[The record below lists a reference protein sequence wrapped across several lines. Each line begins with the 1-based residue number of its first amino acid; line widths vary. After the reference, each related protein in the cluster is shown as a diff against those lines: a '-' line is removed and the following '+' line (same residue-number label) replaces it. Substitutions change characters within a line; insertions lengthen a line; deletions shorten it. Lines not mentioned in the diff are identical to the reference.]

1 LFDKMLPIRKKMF
14 SIEHFGI
21 VRCI

>member
-1 LFDKMLPIRKKMF
+1 MLPIRKKMF